1 MTTQELERCDTADA
15 VLDYARSQRAARD
28 AAEVAM
34 YEATCTWAA
43 MHTTSDPARAAVLP
57 GTDLQISIAGPGA
70 PSVSEFAIIEY
81 GTAIGLSADAA
92 VGYVAHVVETRYRL
106 PRLHA
111 AVTAGRVPVWRARRI
126 AEATLA
132 LPAEAAEW
140 VDRHLAGVAATCSYA
155 ALARLVEEA
164 LCRFDPET
172 AEDNRAK
179 AAESRKLDI
188 HLDTATRGGACI
200 EGTADITGCLDLAD
214 ALDLEN
220 AVAREARNLALAGS
234 DQPLDVRRSQALGIL
249 ARTQTTLDLTSTDA
263 RDSDEDPAPRVPA
276 RQVVLNIHLTDTALA
291 GTDPTTCRIIGND
304 FAPSVGLHLARI
316 EETRSF
322 IGTDQLCEWLRV
334 PGTHVSYRTI
344 TDTPGPLDPEAF
356 EHPFRA
362 TQHRNT
368 KPTGEVTAEDIRR
381 FASAPDLRPHPRR
394 PLDLAEEITIP
405 GYTPSDR
412 LAEQTRQRHP
422 RCVFPHCTRRAR
434 RRTTDETHADLDHI
448 TTHDPDGPPGQT
460 TTSNLATL
468 CRRHHRAKTHAA
480 WTYHPTPTGFI
491 WTSPHRYQ
499 YLVEPRGTTDL
510 GDHHRNR
517 RPGPSEPAGST
528 HPRRSTTAT
537 GAPARPD
544 SRSEAGGAVDR
555 LAHPP
560 DQLRGREVS
569 AAPDEDE
576 TSARDGRAVDRRRL
590 LHRQVVAVH
599 HGGDRVGTQEVRG
612 HREGGVLDHLVDVA
626 ARRDDGDP
634 LREGHHRAPLVRRRR
649 RVGQHPD
656 DQPVPVAAG
665 LTEEGDV
672 PGVEQVTD
680 HVDVHPR
687 CTGRRQVRIVHVG
700 APLSRPRSAGRQAFG
715 SAPPYRRSREA

>member
-1 MTTQELERCDTADA
+1 MTTQELEHCDTADA

-28 AAEVAM
+28 AAEIAM

-43 MHTTSDPARAAVLP
+43 MHTTFDPARATVLP

-92 VGYVAHVVETRYRL
+92 VGYVAHVIETRYRL
-106 PRLHA
+106 PRLHG

-172 AEDNRAK
+172 AEDQRAK

-188 HLDTATRGGACI
+188 HLDAATRGGACI
-200 EGTADITGCLDLAD
+200 EGTADVTGCLDLAD

-249 ARTQTTLDLTSTDA
+249 ARTQTTLDLTNDTPGDSGCHTVAEEVAQQPSRST
-263 RDSDEDPAPRVPA
+263 A

-291 GTDPTTCRIIGND
+291 GTDPTTCRMSAD
-304 FAPSVGLHLARI
+304 PFAPSAGLHLARI

-322 IGTDQLCEWLRV
+322 IGTDQLAEWLRV
-334 PGTHVSYRTI
+334 PGTHVAYRTI
-344 TDTPGPLDPEAF
+344 TDTPGIADAEAY

-368 KPTGEVTAEDIRR
+368 KPTGQVTADHIRR
-381 FASAPDLRPHPRR
+381 FASAPGLRPQPRR
-394 PLDLAEEITIP
+394 PLDLAEEITTP

-434 RRTTDETHADLDHI
+434 RRRPDETHADLDHI

-468 CRRHHRAKTHAA
+468 CRRHHRAKTHTA
-480 WTYHPTPTGFI
+480 WTYRPTPTGFI

-510 GDHHRNR
+510 G
-517 RPGPSEPAGST
+517 RPPPKPPT
-528 HPRRSTTAT
+528 
-537 GAPARPD
+537 
-544 SRSEAGGAVDR
+544 R
-555 LAHPP
+555 L
-560 DQLRGREVS
+560 V
-569 AAPDEDE
+569 
-576 TSARDGRAVDRRRL
+576 
-590 LHRQVVAVH
+590 
-599 HGGDRVGTQEVRG
+599 
-612 HREGGVLDHLVDVA
+612 
-626 ARRDDGDP
+626 
-634 LREGHHRAPLVRRRR
+634 
-649 RVGQHPD
+649 
-656 DQPVPVAAG
+656 
-665 LTEEGDV
+665 
-672 PGVEQVTD
+672 
-680 HVDVHPR
+680 
-687 CTGRRQVRIVHVG
+687 
-700 APLSRPRSAGRQAFG
+700 
-715 SAPPYRRSREA
+715 

>member
-15 VLDYARSQRAARD
+15 VLAYARSQRAARD

-43 MHTTSDPARAAVLP
+43 MHTTFDPARAAVLP
-57 GTDLQISIAGPGA
+57 GTDLQVSIAGPGA
-70 PSVSEFAIIEY
+70 PSVSEFAIVEY
-81 GTAIGLSADAA
+81 GTAIGLSADTA
-92 VGYVAHVVETRYRL
+92 VGYVAHVVEIRYRL
-106 PRLHA
+106 PHLHG

-164 LCRFDPET
+164 LCRFDPEA

-179 AAESRKLDI
+179 AAEHRRLDI

-200 EGTADITGCLDLAD
+200 DGTADITGCLDLAD

-234 DQPLDVRRSQALGIL
+234 DQPLDVRRSQALGVL
-249 ARTQTTLDLTSTDA
+249 ARTQTTLDLTSTEA
-263 RDSDEDPAPRVPA
+263 RDGDEDPAPRVPA

-291 GTDPTTCRIIGND
+291 GTDPTTCRMSAD
-304 FAPSVGLHLARI
+304 PFAPSAGLHLARI

-322 IGTDQLCEWLRV
+322 LTTDQLCEWLRV

-344 TDTPGPLDPEAF
+344 TGGGLDPEAY

-362 TQHRNT
+362 TQPGNTEHLNT

-394 PLDLAEEITIP
+394 PLDLAQEITTP
-405 GYTPSDR
+405 GYSPTDR

-434 RRTTDETHADLDHI
+434 RRRPDEAHADLDHI
-448 TTHDPDGPPGQT
+448 TTYDPDGPPGQT
-460 TTSNLATL
+460 TTANLATL
-468 CRRHHRAKTHAA
+468 CRRHHRAKTHTA
-480 WTYHPTPTGFI
+480 WTYRPTPTGFI

-510 GDHHRNR
+510 G
-517 RPGPSEPAGST
+517 RPPPLT
-528 HPRRSTTAT
+528 
-537 GAPARPD
+537 RPPT
-544 SRSEAGGAVDR
+544 R
-555 LAHPP
+555 
-560 DQLRGREVS
+560 
-569 AAPDEDE
+569 
-576 TSARDGRAVDRRRL
+576 
-590 LHRQVVAVH
+590 
-599 HGGDRVGTQEVRG
+599 
-612 HREGGVLDHLVDVA
+612 
-626 ARRDDGDP
+626 
-634 LREGHHRAPLVRRRR
+634 
-649 RVGQHPD
+649 
-656 DQPVPVAAG
+656 PV
-665 LTEEGDV
+665 
-672 PGVEQVTD
+672 
-680 HVDVHPR
+680 
-687 CTGRRQVRIVHVG
+687 
-700 APLSRPRSAGRQAFG
+700 
-715 SAPPYRRSREA
+715 